1 MDNNKSFYEL
11 ISSKKIQIPIIQR
24 DYAQGR
30 TSNLDICKDFL
41 NTIKENLI
49 SNTPINLDFVYG
61 NDIEDTFQP
70 LDGQQRLTT
79 LFLLHW
85 YAYQKEKADDNIIE
99 QTLLNFSYQTRLS
112 SRRFCES
119 LIKNRIQFS
128 NEYRVSDIIRDS
140 EWYYLSWEQDP
151 TIRAML
157 NSIDL
162 IHELFF
168 EVENI
173 WKALTEGKLVT
184 FNLLVLENFGLS
196 DDLYIKM
203 NARGKLLTPFENLK
217 AEIQDKASSNNWEAG
232 KQETEKFAHKIDTEW
247 TDFLWNKYN
256 INNSI
261 DTAHMNFIRT
271 LIMISVAKSSSYKPT
286 ERSEIIRRIND
297 NINDRTLIKLIDKTA
312 FNYLYDCYELYSK
325 LNEISLNMVMWR
337 HTPNKNLLNQIILGP
352 LTSYTHKVL
361 FFAQT
366 VYLLSCQSFDQEK
379 FNDWMRVI
387 RNIVSRGDVSKEGKR
402 PDIIRSPEAFNG
414 AISLI
419 SELEI
424 GCKDI
429 YNYLSSNS
437 IASNFARNQ
446 TNEEIEKSK
455 IIINTPQN
463 KALIQEVED
472 NELLRGRIAFPLL
485 CSGYN
490 GDISSIDFV
499 HLKKVSDVFKNHF
512 NREFDSN
519 DKEFDLLRRAL
530 LTIKVKGYYKY
541 YEYWWS
547 FWYAE
552 QITKRKLFPLFRE
565 IEYFI
570 GQEEFI
576 PYFQQLVEKLID
588 QSYNEII
595 DSFVKPL
602 NMSNWQYRLIKEENL
617 IAGCDKKYIA
627 IAEDDS
633 FCYLLKGK
641 RPSNSDNCIKIY

>member
-1 MDNNKSFYEL
+1 MDSNKSFYEL

-30 TSNLDICKDFL
+30 IRNLDICKDFL

-49 SNTPINLDFVYG
+49 GKTPINLDFVYG
-61 NDIEDTFQP
+61 NDVGDTFQP

-85 YAYQKEKADDNIIE
+85 YAYQKEKADDNTIK
-99 QTLLNFSYQTRLS
+99 QTLLSFSYQTRLS

-119 LIKNRIQFS
+119 LIKNNIDFS
-128 NEYRVSDIIRDS
+128 EESLISDTIRDS

-162 IHELFF
+162 IHDLFF

-173 WKALTEGKLVT
+173 WEALTDEKLVT

-203 NARGKLLTPFENLK
+203 NARGRLLTPFENLK
-217 AEIQDKASSNNWEAG
+217 AEIQDKASSNNWESG
-232 KQETEKFAHKIDTEW
+232 KPETEKFAHKIDTEW

-256 INNSI
+256 INNTI
-261 DTAHMNFIRT
+261 DRAHMNFIST
-271 LIMISVAKSSSYKPT
+271 LIMISVAKSGSYKPT
-286 ERSEIIRRIND
+286 ERLEIIRRIND
-297 NINDRTLIKLIDKTA
+297 NINDRTLIKLIDETA

-325 LNEISLNMVMWR
+325 LSEIKLNMVMWR
-337 HTPNKNLLNQIILGP
+337 HTPNKNLLNQIMLGP

-361 FFAQT
+361 FYAQT
-366 VYLLSCQSFDQEK
+366 AYLLRCQNFDQDK

-402 PDIIRSPEAFNG
+402 PDIVRCPEAFYG

-419 SELEI
+419 SELEL
-424 GCKDI
+424 GCEDI
-429 YNYLSSNS
+429 YTYLSKNS
-437 IASNFARNQ
+437 ISSNFARSQ
-446 TNEEIEKSK
+446 TNEEIEKAK
-455 IIINTPQN
+455 IIISTPQN
-463 KALIQEVED
+463 KTLIHEVED

-485 CSGYN
+485 CAGYN
-490 GDISSIDFV
+490 GDISNIDFDY
-499 HLKKVSDVFKNHF
+499 LKKVSDVFKNHF
-512 NREFDSN
+512 NKELDSN
-519 DKEFDLLRRAL
+519 DEEFDLLRRAM
-530 LTIKVKGYYKY
+530 LTIKVNGYYKY

-565 IEYFI
+565 LEYFI
-570 GQEEFI
+570 GQDEFI
-576 PYFQQLVEKLID
+576 PYFQKLIEKLVN

-602 NMSNWQYRLIKEENL
+602 NMSNWQYRLIKEDNL
-617 IAGCDKKYIA
+617 IASCDKKYIA

-641 RPSNSDNCIKIY
+641 RPSNSDNCIKIC

>member
-11 ISSKKIQIPIIQR
+11 ISLKKLQIPIIQR

-30 TSNLDICKDFL
+30 IINLDICRDFL
-41 NTIKENLI
+41 NTIKESLI
-49 SNTPINLDFVYG
+49 SNTFINLDFVYG
-61 NDIEDTFQP
+61 NDIEDAFQP

-85 YAYQKEKADDNIIE
+85 YAYQKEKANDDTIE

-119 LIKNRIQFS
+119 LIKNRIEFS
-128 NEYRVSDIIRDS
+128 NEYSISDTIRDS

-162 IHELFF
+162 IHELFS

-173 WKALTEGKLVT
+173 WKALTEEKLVT

-203 NARGKLLTPFENLK
+203 NARGRLLTPFENLK
-217 AEIQDKASSNNWEAG
+217 AEIQDKASSNKWESG

-247 TDFLWNKYN
+247 TDFLWNKYK

-261 DTAHMNFIRT
+261 DRAHMNFIST
-271 LIMISVAKSSSYKPT
+271 LIMFSVAKSSSYKPT
-286 ERSEIIRRIND
+286 ERLDIIRRIND
-297 NINDRTLIKLIDKTA
+297 NIYDRALIKLIDEVT

-325 LNEISLNMVMWR
+325 YSEINLSMVMWR
-337 HTPNKNLLNQIILGP
+337 HTPNKNLLNQIMLGP

-361 FFAQT
+361 FYAQT
-366 VYLLSCQSFDQEK
+366 VYLLRCQSFEQEK
-379 FNDWMRVI
+379 FDDWMRVI

-419 SELEI
+419 SELEK
-424 GCKDI
+424 GCEDI

-437 IASNFARNQ
+437 ISSSFARGQ

-455 IIINTPQN
+455 IIIYTPQN

-472 NELLRGRIAFPLL
+472 NELLRGHIAFPLR

-490 GDISSIDFV
+490 GNISSIDYDY
-499 HLKKVSDVFKNHF
+499 LKKVSDVFKNHF
-512 NREFDSN
+512 NRELDSN
-519 DKEFDLLRRAL
+519 DEEFDLLRRAL
-530 LTIKVKGYYKY
+530 LTIKVNEHYMY

-547 FWYAE
+547 FWHAE

-565 IEYFI
+565 LEYFI

-576 PYFQQLVEKLID
+576 PYFKQLIEKLFN
-588 QSYNEII
+588 QSYKEII
-595 DSFVKPL
+595 DSFVKPV
-602 NMSNWQYRLIKEENL
+602 NMPNWQYRLIKEESL
-617 IAGCDKKYIA
+617 IASCDKKYIA

-641 RPSNSDNCIKIY
+641 RPSNSDNCIKIC